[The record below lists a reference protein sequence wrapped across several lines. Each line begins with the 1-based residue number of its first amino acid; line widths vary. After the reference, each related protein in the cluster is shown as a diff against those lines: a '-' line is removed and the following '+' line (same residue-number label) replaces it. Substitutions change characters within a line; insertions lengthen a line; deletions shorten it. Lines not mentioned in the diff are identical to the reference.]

1 MMTLPRVA
9 SLLTGV
15 GLNSLAFLATECLLA
30 VPDARLAAL
39 QADPASWAALLAAE
53 VAACRRAPKT
63 GGHRRFAARR

>member
-39 QADPASWAALLAAE
+39 QPTF
-53 VAACRRAPKT
+53 R
-63 GGHRRFAARR
+63 G